1 MDLKTSRRNV
11 LGILIITLIFGIFSV
26 LSLLDLFENKEKDNL
41 VKSDYMTVLEKELG
55 IQLNQN
61 NDFDNFLSIEQEMLV
76 VPNKYR
82 YYYKPCFDFVIVKG
96 GVMIT
101 NRLAKEFDELGFEI
115 GMKITKVDDTKLEGK
130 SYFEILEL
138 MYAKNTG
145 KKKIFFHQNGQ
156 IEYTYKGYND
166 RLEYDQE
173 ENILYIYNLDNVSSE
188 TIHNIYTAH
197 PDLVIDLSMATV
209 NTYNGVKYFVSM
221 FSKEKESLFLI
232 PEKVLSTTPR
242 KITNVKIVLGD
253 NQDDGILFA
262 LTCIRSYESNVKIV
276 RTASDVDGV
285 LVNNPTFNA
294 LKTLSSSSHTIYLK
308 NSVMKAKVIETGGDV
323 V

>member
-11 LGILIITLIFGIFSV
+11 FGILIITLIFGIFSM
-26 LSLLDLFENKEKDNL
+26 LSLLDLFENREKDSL
-41 VKSDYMTVLEKELG
+41 VKSDYITVLEKELG

-96 GVMIT
+96 GVTIT
-101 NRLAKEFDELGFEI
+101 NRLAKEFDELGFEV
-115 GMKITKVDDTKLEGK
+115 GMKIIKVNDTNLEGK

-145 KKKIFFHQNGQ
+145 EKKVFSHQNGQ

-166 RLEYDQE
+166 RFEYNE
-173 ENILYIYNLDNVSSE
+173 ETNTLYIYNLGNVTSE

-209 NTYNGVKYFVSM
+209 NTFDGVKNFVSM
-221 FSKEKESLFLI
+221 FSKEKESLFMI
-232 PEKVLSTTPR
+232 PDKILSTTPR
-242 KITNVKIVLGD
+242 KITGVKIVLGD

-262 LTCIRSYESNVKIV
+262 LTCIRSYESNVQIV
-276 RTASDVDGV
+276 KTVSDTDVV
-285 LVNNPTFNA
+285 LVNNPTFDA
-294 LKTLSSSSHTIYLK
+294 LKTLQSSTHTIYLK
-308 NSVMKAKVIETGGDV
+308 NYSMKAKVIETGGDV